1 MSPARDFSG
10 YGKRRPVRGGVEPR
24 SRRGSFA
31 RTWWGRAFLEA
42 VEEVADAG
50 RLTRGRT
57 YARSGQV
64 VNYHIEPG
72 VIAAEVQGS
81 QPRPFTS
88 ALTLRV
94 LRDERLDEL
103 VQQVRGTPGMLA
115 QLASG
120 ALPHDLGPLLLPTT
134 AAELDFSCTCPD
146 DGWPCKHV
154 AALCYILAERLDE
167 SPEIM
172 LTLRGLDLDTLIR
185 GVQDDSG
192 PTVSDDIY
200 GENIDLPELPSPQF
214 RAVIDDL
221 DPVPLRQALRMT
233 SEDEPMAETGL
244 RELHALYRDLES
256 SS

>member
-1 MSPARDFSG
+1 MSPAPDFSA
-10 YGKRRPVRGGVEPR
+10 YGKRRPVRGGVQSR
-24 SRRGSFA
+24 SRRGGFA

-42 VEEVADAG
+42 IAEVADAG

-72 VIAAEVQGS
+72 AVAAEVQGS

-88 ALTLRV
+88 VLTLRV

-103 VQQVRGTPGMLA
+103 VEQVRDTPGMLA

-120 ALPHDLGPLLLPTT
+120 SLPQELGPLLLPTT

-154 AALCYILAERLDE
+154 AALCYIFAERLDE
-167 SPEIM
+167 SPAVM

-185 GVQDDSG
+185 GVQRDDG
-192 PTVSDDIY
+192 PTVSDDLY
-200 GENIDLPELPSPQF
+200 GENVTLPALPDPQF
-214 RAVIDDL
+214 RAAVEDL

-233 SEDEPMAETGL
+233 SEDEPMAEAGM
-244 RELHALYRDLES
+244 RELGALYRALKTSD
-256 SS
+256 